1 MATKDG
7 HITQPIPQL
16 LKDNLEEIETFAKV
30 RAKASWVQY
39 LNEAH

>member
-16 LKDNLEEIETFAKV
+16 LKDNLEEIEAFAKV
-30 RAKASWVQY
+30 RTT
-39 LNEAH
+39 LL

>member
-30 RAKASWVQY
+30 RTT
-39 LNEAH
+39 LL